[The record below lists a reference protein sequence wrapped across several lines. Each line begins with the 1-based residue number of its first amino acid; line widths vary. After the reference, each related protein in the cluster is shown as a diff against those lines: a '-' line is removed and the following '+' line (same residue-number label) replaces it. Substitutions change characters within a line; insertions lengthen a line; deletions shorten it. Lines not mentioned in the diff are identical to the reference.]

1 MKRRM
6 PDEVR
11 RGVAVVT
18 GASGFI
24 GSRLRD
30 KLLDDGWDVVALT
43 RPSSPAP
50 ERGRAAA
57 VDYANPASLVDV
69 FTREKPDVVFHV
81 AGATKGVTW
90 DDFQR
95 ANVMPARNL
104 AHALLK
110 AHDSVGRFLNVSSLT
125 AYGPSTPEQ
134 PLIETHT
141 PAPLEHYGRSKLEA
155 ERVLAGEIGSR
166 LPWTTIRPA
175 GVYGPGDVDY
185 FELFRLASRGLNV
198 FYGNRDFWMS
208 AVHVDD
214 VVRAIVDAA
223 KSDATIGKGYF
234 ICDGTPLTWFDYQ
247 RHVVEATGK
256 RAITLNLPQFSLDV
270 AATFGELMT
279 RFDRKPRVFN
289 RQKVLMGKQ
298 RAWTCKHDAAR
309 ADFGYTPKL
318 SVRDGVAHT
327 LEWYRSAGWL

>member
-6 PDEVR
+6 PDEVK

-24 GSRLRD
+24 GGRLRD
-30 KLLDDGWDVVALT
+30 KLLDEGWDVVALT

-50 ERGRAAA
+50 KRGRAAA
-57 VDYANPASLVDV
+57 VDYADPESLAAVLK
-69 FTREKPDVVFHV
+69 RERPDVVFHV
-81 AGATKGVTW
+81 AGATKGVTY

-95 ANVMPARNL
+95 ANVMPTRNL
-104 AHALLK
+104 ALALSK
-110 AHDSVGRFLNVSSLT
+110 AHDQVGRLLNVSSLT

-141 PAPLEHYGRSKLEA
+141 PAPLEHYGRSKLAA
-155 ERVLAGEIGSR
+155 ERVLLDEIGTQ

-198 FYGNRDFWMS
+198 FYGNRDYWFS

-214 VVRAIVDAA
+214 VVRAIIDAA
-223 KSDATIGKGYF
+223 RSDATIGKGYF
-234 ICDGTPLTWFDYQ
+234 ICDGKPLTWFDYQ
-247 RHVVEATGK
+247 QHVVEAVGK
-256 RAITLNLPQFSLDV
+256 RALNLHLPEFTLDV
-270 AATFGELMT
+270 AAAFGEMLT
-279 RFDRKPRVFN
+279 RFDGKPRVFN

-309 ADFGYTPKL
+309 ADFGYAPKL
-318 SVRDGVAHT
+318 SVREGVTHT
-327 LEWYRSAGWL
+327 LDWYRSAGWL